1 MINMMFIFRLFC
13 VVFITLAPLRSTNA
27 AEDGVDCRAVHD
39 LATIIAAQQIALSDP
54 TQARVALDHLAQ
66 NGGRFDAASVRWII
80 GDRVNS
86 DAQAALANAAQ
97 LGAVIAAR
105 LQTRTEAQRARIGGA
120 LLSQNRVVV
129 EAAIATLPRLTDL
142 CESQAHAQSFSTMD
156 EPLITPRT
164 AAVNG
169 GLGFLALI
177 TAGVFFGRII
187 ALRHAKARRFTCSIE
202 TTIPHQGK
210 VIPARIIDISR
221 LGAKITLTDTPQFE
235 RRQRITIMV
244 NGQPLPCRVAWSNT
258 HVSGIEFRRAL
269 TAADFASALGRGP
282 RVEQTRKRSQRGK
295 PMRQNENGTPRGA
308 AINTLKSS

>member
-1 MINMMFIFRLFC
+1 MMFVFRLFC

-39 LATIIAAQQIALSDP
+39 LATIIVAQQIALSDP
-54 TQARVALDHLAQ
+54 TQGRVALDHLAR

-97 LGAVIAAR
+97 LGAVIAGR
-105 LQTRTEAQRARIGGA
+105 LQTQTEAQRARIGGA

-129 EAAIATLPRLTDL
+129 EAAIAHLPRLTDL
-142 CESQAHAQSFSTMD
+142 CDSQAHAQSFSTMD

-269 TAADFASALGRGP
+269 TEADFAAALGRGP

>member
-1 MINMMFIFRLFC
+1 MMFVFRLFC
-13 VVFITLAPLRSTNA
+13 VVFITLAPLRSAYA
-27 AEDGVDCRAVHD
+27 AEDGVDCRAVQD
-39 LATIIAAQQIALSDP
+39 LATIIVAQQIALSDP
-54 TQARVALDHLAQ
+54 TQARVALDHLAR
-66 NGGRFDAASVRWII
+66 NGGRFDAASVRWMI

-105 LQTRTEAQRARIGGA
+105 LQTQTEAQRERIGGA
-120 LLSQNRVVV
+120 LLSQNGVVV

-142 CESQAHAQSFSTMD
+142 CDSQVHAQSFSTMD

-202 TTIPHQGK
+202 TTILHQGK

-221 LGAKITLTDTPQFE
+221 LGAKITLTDTPPFE
-235 RRQRITIMV
+235 RRQKITIMV

-258 HVSGIEFRRAL
+258 HVSGIKFRRAL
-269 TAADFASALGRGP
+269 TAADLVAALGRGP

>member
-1 MINMMFIFRLFC
+1 MMFIFRLFC

-39 LATIIAAQQIALSDP
+39 LATIIVAQQIALTDP
-54 TQARVALDHLAQ
+54 TQARVALDHLAR
-66 NGGRFDAASVRWII
+66 NGGRFDAASVRWMI
-80 GDRVNS
+80 GERVNS
-86 DAQAALANAAQ
+86 DAQAALADAAQ

-105 LQTRTEAQRARIGGA
+105 LQSQPEAQRERIGGA

-308 AINTLKSS
+308 AVNTLKSS

>member
-1 MINMMFIFRLFC
+1 MMFIFRLFC

-39 LATIIAAQQIALSDP
+39 LATIIVAQQIALTDP
-54 TQARVALDHLAQ
+54 TQARVALDHLAR
-66 NGGRFDAASVRWII
+66 NGGRFDAASVRWMI
-80 GDRVNS
+80 GERVNS
-86 DAQAALANAAQ
+86 DAQAALADAAQ

-105 LQTRTEAQRARIGGA
+105 LQSQPEAQRERIGGA

-221 LGAKITLTDTPQFE
+221 LGAKITLTDTPPFE

-308 AINTLKSS
+308 AVNTLKSS

>member
-1 MINMMFIFRLFC
+1 MMFIFRLFC

-39 LATIIAAQQIALSDP
+39 LATIIVAQQIALSDP

>member
-1 MINMMFIFRLFC
+1 MMFIFRLFC

>member
-1 MINMMFIFRLFC
+1 MMFVFRLFC
-13 VVFITLAPLRSTNA
+13 VVFITLAPLRSAYA

-39 LATIIAAQQIALSDP
+39 LATIIVAQQIALTDP
-54 TQARVALDHLAQ
+54 TQARAALDHLAR
-66 NGGRFDAASVRWII
+66 NGGRFDAASARWMI
-80 GDRVNS
+80 GGRVNS
-86 DAQAALANAAQ
+86 DAQAAMANAAQ
-97 LGAVIAAR
+97 LGTVIAGR
-105 LQTRTEAQRARIGGA
+105 LQTQTEAQRARIGSA

-129 EAAIATLPRLTDL
+129 EAAIATLPRLIDL
-142 CESQAHAQSFSTMD
+142 CDSQDHAQSFSTMD

-169 GLGFLALI
+169 SLGFLALI

-202 TTIPHQGK
+202 TTIPRQGK

-221 LGAKITLTDTPQFE
+221 LGAKITMSDTPPFE
-235 RRQRITIMV
+235 RRQKITIMV

-258 HVSGIEFRRAL
+258 HVSGIKFRSAL
-269 TAADFASALGRGP
+269 TAADFASALGREP

-308 AINTLKSS
+308 AIITLKSS

>member
-1 MINMMFIFRLFC
+1 MFVFRLFC
-13 VVFITLAPLRSTNA
+13 VVFITLAPLRSAYA

-39 LATIIAAQQIALSDP
+39 LATIIVAQQIALTDP
-54 TQARVALDHLAQ
+54 TQARAALDHLAR
-66 NGGRFDAASVRWII
+66 NGGRFDAASARWMI
-80 GDRVNS
+80 GDQMNS
-86 DAQAALANAAQ
+86 DAQAAMANAAQ

-105 LQTRTEAQRARIGGA
+105 LQTQTEAQRARIGSA

-142 CESQAHAQSFSTMD
+142 CDSQAHARSFSTMD

-169 GLGFLALI
+169 SLGFLALI

-221 LGAKITLTDTPQFE
+221 LGAKITMSDTPPFE
-235 RRQRITIMV
+235 RRQKITIMV

-258 HVSGIEFRRAL
+258 HVSGIKFRRAL

-295 PMRQNENGTPRGA
+295 PTRQNENGTPRGA

>member
-1 MINMMFIFRLFC
+1 MMFVFRLFC
-13 VVFITLAPLRSTNA
+13 VVFITLAPLRSADA
-27 AEDGVDCRAVHD
+27 AQDGVDCRAVHD
-39 LATIIAAQQIALSDP
+39 LATIIVAQQIALTDP
-54 TQARVALDHLAQ
+54 TRSRAALDHLAR
-66 NGGRFDAASVRWII
+66 NGGRFDAASARWMI

-86 DAQAALANAAQ
+86 DAQASLVNAAQ
-97 LGAVIAAR
+97 LGAVIAGR
-105 LQTRTEAQRARIGGA
+105 LQTQTEAQRARIGSA

-142 CESQAHAQSFSTMD
+142 CDSQARAQSFSTME

-177 TAGVFFGRII
+177 TVGVFFGRII

-221 LGAKITLTDTPQFE
+221 LGAKITLTESPPFE
-235 RRQRITIMV
+235 RHQRITVMV
-244 NGQPLPCRVAWSNT
+244 NGQSIPCRVAWSNT
-258 HVSGIEFRRAL
+258 HVSGIKFRRAL
-269 TAADFASALGRGP
+269 TVADLATALGHGP
-282 RVEQTRKRSQRGK
+282 KVEQTRKRSQRGK
-295 PMRQNENGTPRGA
+295 PIRQNENGTPRGA
-308 AINTLKSS
+308 AIDTSKSS

>member
-1 MINMMFIFRLFC
+1 MMFVFRLFC
-13 VVFITLAPLRSTNA
+13 VVFITLAPLRSADA

-39 LATIIAAQQIALSDP
+39 LATIIVAQQIALTDP
-54 TQARVALDHLAQ
+54 TQARVALDHLAR
-66 NGGRFDAASVRWII
+66 NGGRFDAASVRWMI

-97 LGAVIAAR
+97 LGAVIAGR
-105 LQTRTEAQRARIGGA
+105 LQTQTEAQRERIGGA

-142 CESQAHAQSFSTMD
+142 CDSQAHAQSFSTMD

-221 LGAKITLTDTPQFE
+221 LGAKITMTDTPPFE
-235 RRQRITIMV
+235 RRQKITIMV
-244 NGQPLPCRVAWSNT
+244 NGQPRPCRVAWSNT
-258 HVSGIEFRRAL
+258 HVSGISFRRAL
-269 TAADFASALGRGP
+269 TAADLVAALGRGP
-282 RVEQTRKRSQRGK
+282 RVEQMRKRSQRGK

>member
-1 MINMMFIFRLFC
+1 MMFVFRLFY
-13 VVFITLAPLRSTNA
+13 VVFITLAPLRSADA

-39 LATIIAAQQIALSDP
+39 LATIIVAQQIALTDP
-54 TQARVALDHLAQ
+54 TRLRAALDHLAR
-66 NGGRFDAASVRWII
+66 NGGRFDAASARWMI

-86 DAQAALANAAQ
+86 DAQVALVNAAQ
-97 LGAVIAAR
+97 LGAVIAGR
-105 LQTRTEAQRARIGGA
+105 LQTQTEAQRARIGSA

-142 CESQAHAQSFSTMD
+142 CDSQARAQSFSTME

-177 TAGVFFGRII
+177 TVGVFFGRII

-221 LGAKITLTDTPQFE
+221 LGAKITLTDSLPFE
-235 RRQRITIMV
+235 RRQRITVMV
-244 NGQPLPCRVAWSNT
+244 NGQPIPCRVAWSNT
-258 HVSGIEFRRAL
+258 HVSGIKFRRAL
-269 TAADFASALGRGP
+269 TAADLATALGHGP
-282 RVEQTRKRSQRGK
+282 KVEQTRKRSQRGK
-295 PMRQNENGTPRGA
+295 PVRQNENGTPRGA